1 MHDRAK
7 IKCQYCGEIYEA
19 YKKGRTHCRK
29 PSCRAREIKKQL
41 DELKYF
47 IELFCINKIEATI
60 ELRFP
65 GNDKLSKDAK
75 IDSKSQLNNG
85 LKEENN
91 NVIAG
96 INLNELIDYFQPVLW
111 KGVKGNFII
120 KTLKNGTIDPII
132 LNQIFAEIANPVIIG
147 NNLII
152 NGSIKI

>member
-1 MHDRAK
+1 MHDRIK

-19 YKKGRTHCRK
+19 CKKGRTHCRK
-29 PSCRAREIKKQL
+29 QSCRTKEIKKQL
-41 DELKYF
+41 DELEYF
-47 IELFCINKIEATI
+47 IELFCKHKIEAII

-65 GNDKLSKDAK
+65 GNDKLSNDAK

-91 NVIAG
+91 NSIAG
-96 INLNELIDYFQPVLW
+96 INLNELIDYFRPVLW

-120 KTLKNGTIDPII
+120 KTLKDGTIDPII
-132 LNQIFAEIANPVIIG
+132 SNQIFAKIANPVIIG